1 MNDRKV
7 YSLNKLA
14 WLISA
19 GCNVVL
25 TLDDNNKCYGIIEQ
39 DDITDLLEEYKNNK
53 ELHKFLN
60 AYKDIRKFIKYNK
73 NIK

>member
-14 WLISA
+14 YLISA
-19 GCNVVL
+19 GAEVELV
-25 TLDDNNKCYGIIEQ
+25 LDDNNKCYGIIEQ
-39 DDITDLLEEYKNNK
+39 NDITDLLQHYKNNK

-60 AYKDIRKFIKYNK
+60 AYKEIRNKIKELK
-73 NIK
+73 IQQ

>member
-14 WLISA
+14 YLISA

-25 TLDDNNKCYGIIEQ
+25 TLDDNNKCYGIIEK
-39 DDITDLLEEYKNNK
+39 DDITDLLEQYKNNK

-60 AYKDIRKFIKYNK
+60 AYQEIRKFIKENK

>member
-14 WLISA
+14 YLISA
-19 GCNVVL
+19 GAEVELV
-25 TLDDNNKCYGIIEQ
+25 LDDNNKCYGIIEEE
-39 DDITDLLEEYKNNK
+39 ITDLLEQYKNNI

-60 AYKDIRKFIKYNK
+60 AYKEIRNFIKNNK
-73 NIK
+73 NNN

>member
-7 YSLNKLA
+7 YSLNKIA
-14 WLISA
+14 YLISA
-19 GCNVVL
+19 GAEVELV
-25 TLDDNNKCYGIIEQ
+25 LDDNNKCYGLIEN
-39 DDITDLLEEYKNNK
+39 DITDLLEEYKSNK

-60 AYKDIRKFIKYNK
+60 AYQDIRKFIKENK

>member
-39 DDITDLLEEYKNNK
+39 DDITDLLQQYKNNI

-60 AYKDIRKFIKYNK
+60 AYKDIRKFIKNNK
-73 NIK
+73 NNN

>member
-1 MNDRKV
+1 MNRKV

-19 GCNVVL
+19 GADVKLVL
-25 TLDDNNKCYGIIEQ
+25 DNNNKCYGLIAE
-39 DDITDLLEEYKNNK
+39 DITDLLEEYKNDK

-60 AYKDIRKFIKYNK
+60 AYKKIREFIKYNK

>member
-1 MNDRKV
+1 MNRKV

-19 GCNVVL
+19 GADVKLVL
-25 TLDDNNKCYGIIEQ
+25 DNNNKCYGIVQ
-39 DDITDLLEEYKNNK
+39 DDVSSLLEEYKNNK

-60 AYKDIRKFIKYNK
+60 AYKDIRKFMKENK

>member
-1 MNDRKV
+1 MNRKV

-19 GCNVVL
+19 GAEVKLVL
-25 TLDDNNKCYGIIEQ
+25 DAKNKCYGIVQ
-39 DDITDLLEEYKNNK
+39 DDVSSLLEEYKNYK

-60 AYKDIRKFIKYNK
+60 AYKKIREFIKYNK